1 MTGFMASLVWYWGRP
16 RLDPAGG
23 GAQVP
28 LVRHH
33 LILSGAPVE
42 ILDLLAKFVDSD
54 IVTYK
59 TPDFF
64 APVNLVFVLKN
75 DCAEQFCRRMQ
86 CNGIVGSSD
95 LRD

>member
-1 MTGFMASLVWYWGRP
+1 MR
-16 RLDPAGG
+16 
-23 GAQVP
+23 VP

-33 LILSGAPVE
+33 LILSGASVE
-42 ILDLLAKFVDSD
+42 ILDLLAKFVDSND
-54 IVTYK
+54 IVSYK

-75 DCAEQFCRRMQ
+75 HCAEQLSRRTQ
-86 CNGIVGSSD
+86 CNGIAGSSD